1 MINTNEVMFFRLS
14 NGEDIVATI
23 VFEDEKDII
32 VSNPL
37 KVVYLPKGKGMLSI
51 SFMQWV
57 FSKITMNQEFL
68 IGTKDILTMTYPN
81 TALIEHYFDTVE
93 YFNKTETTK
102 LNKLAKES
110 DEATLDELFDEIE
123 EELESGKASDALEFL
138 NSLTS
143 NNKGTLH

>member
-1 MINTNEVMFFRLS
+1 MVNINEIMFFRLN
-14 NGEDIVATI
+14 NGEDIVATV

-32 VSNPL
+32 LANPL

-57 FSKITMNQEFL
+57 FSKITVNQEFL

-81 TALIEHYFDTVE
+81 PALIEHYFDTVE
-93 YFNKTETTK
+93 YFKKTETVK
-102 LNKLAKES
+102 LNKGKVT
-110 DEATLDELFDEIE
+110 DEQMMDELFEEIE
-123 EELESGKASDALEFL
+123 DELESGKAEDVLEFL
-138 NSLTS
+138 QSLTS